1 MFFKQLRKRLE
12 PKTIKYYCVGEYGD
26 HWRPISPKG
35 RPHYHAL
42 IFYYGN
48 MDRFKLSLL
57 IKELWFY
64 GIAQVLPVLGA
75 QGYVT
80 KYIMKFDK
88 REHLVK
94 PFSLISHGLGI
105 SYLSPEMVRYHRRN
119 LQSFAT
125 KPGGYKITLPR
136 YYKDKIF
143 GPWAKQVMKVRAD
156 LYRRK
161 LLVKQA
167 DYEYFCEMFGVNPY
181 HKSIQNYHLKVYKS
195 LNLYKEKR
203 KL

>member
-1 MFFKQLRKRLE
+1 
-12 PKTIKYYCVGEYGD
+12 
-26 HWRPISPKG
+26 
-35 RPHYHAL
+35 
-42 IFYYGN
+42 

-105 SYLSPEMVRYHRRN
+105 SYLSAEMISFHRRN

-125 KPGGYKITLPR
+125 KPGGYRISLPR

-143 GPWAKQVMKVRAD
+143 NSYTKLVLKSRSD
-156 LYRRK
+156 LYRQK
-161 LLVKQA
+161 LNVKKA
-167 DYEYFCEMFGVNPY
+167 DYEYFCMSTGINPFV
-181 HKSIQNYHLKVYKS
+181 KRFQNYHLMVYKS